1 MQMFCLTPS
10 VGAKYNRRIFFGDD
24 GKFQHGHELLPCLG
38 SLGKAQA
45 LRVVELD
52 VSSPYS
58 ERGYPVLELTTDRG
72 TYHITNCC
80 YEPAD
85 CGSWFFSVEMPWS
98 SFGKCGDRGMVL
110 YHDIRVSAAL
120 VQNGLSSLVPEGVTR
135 KRGLRPGSELPL
147 MSEEDA
153 WNFFW
158 NQAHH
163 ASGMDVMW
171 NTLTWVDE
179 KGETVFDPSATG
191 DEAECQRKE
200 IDRLERELLL
210 RGIVMCPR
218 GPELERVRPWTGV
231 LESLERFQS
240 ARRYHYRRLVEVMK
254 GASGLM

>member
-1 MQMFCLTPS
+1 MAFEIERKFLV
-10 VGAKYNRRIFFGDD
+10 VGDTW
-24 GKFQHGHELLPCLG
+24 HGL
-38 SLGKAQA
+38 A
-45 LRVVELD
+45 
-52 VSSPYS
+52 
-58 ERGYPVLELTTDRG
+58 
-72 TYHITNCC
+72 
-80 YEPAD
+80 EPAD

-120 VQNGLSSLVPEGVTR
+120 VQNGLSYIVPEGVTR

-171 NTLTWVDE
+171 NTLTWVNE

-191 DEAECQRKE
+191 DEAECQRKVE
-200 IDRLERELLL
+200 
-210 RGIVMCPR
+210 PR
-218 GPELERVRPWTGV
+218 GSDPIGGV
-231 LESLERFQS
+231 GV
-240 ARRYHYRRLVEVMK
+240 VE
-254 GASGLM
+254 